1 MASPTLL
8 TATAPTHPPT
18 PVVTPAP
25 PSVLLRSPV
34 ADETTVAFGWETPA
48 ELVGEAEG
56 YEVFSDM
63 GTGFGIFIRK
73 ARVVGSSYTDVGLQ
87 PGRAYRY
94 IVRAARHGESASRQ
108 VRADTLARP
117 EIAAAPPVIS
127 SSGVTRPAGTVVAHA
142 TVSVFETPTQ
152 TPTPVPA
159 DTILLGLM
167 SSNDFTDEL
176 GNIVIVGEVRN
187 DASVNA
193 AAAEV
198 SATFYNRRGA
208 VIQQPRTKPLLSILK
223 PAQRSPFLI
232 SLARPPDLWE
242 WSLRAIARP
251 TQDKPQEGLTVVK
264 SRAFEDKVGFY
275 HVTGTVLNGGSL
287 TSRLAQVVVTL
298 YDKWGKIVNT
308 NFAYTNPSTIA
319 EGFEAGFDCSFNY
332 FPRTD
337 SYSVAVVWK

>member
-1 MASPTLL
+1 
-8 TATAPTHPPT
+8 
-18 PVVTPAP
+18 V
-25 PSVLLRSPV
+25 
-34 ADETTVAFGWETPA
+34 
-48 ELVGEAEG
+48 
-56 YEVFSDM
+56 
-63 GTGFGIFIRK
+63 GTGFGIFVRK
-73 ARVVGSSYTDVGLQ
+73 AHVVGSSYTDAGLQ
-87 PGRAYRY
+87 RGRAYRY
-94 IVRAARHGESASRQ
+94 IVRVAGRDGRTSPQ
-108 VRADTLARP
+108 VRADTP
-117 EIAAAPPVIS
+117 GEIQVAAAPTVVPLS
-127 SSGVTRPAGTVVAHA
+127 AGTVAAHA
-142 TVSVFETPTQ
+142 TVPVFETPTQ

-198 SATFYNRRGA
+198 SATLYNRRGE

-264 SRAFEDKVGFY
+264 SRAFEDKAGFY

-298 YDKWGKIVNT
+298 YDKFGKIVNT

-319 EGFEAGFDCSFNY
+319 EGFEANFDCSFNY
-332 FPRTD
+332 FPRID
-337 SYSVAVVWK
+337 SYAVAVVWK

>member
-1 MASPTLL
+1 
-8 TATAPTHPPT
+8 
-18 PVVTPAP
+18 
-25 PSVLLRSPV
+25 V
-34 ADETTVAFGWETPA
+34 ADDTTVVLSWDTAFGPSGD
-48 ELVGEAEG
+48 VSG
-56 YEVFSDM
+56 YEVLSDV

-73 ARVVGSSYTDVGLQ
+73 ARVVSSSYTDAGLQ

-94 IVRAARHGESASRQ
+94 IVRVAGHSESASHQ
-108 VRADTLARP
+108 VRADTLGRI
-117 EIAAAPPVIS
+117 EIAAVPTVNALT
-127 SSGVTRPAGTVVAHA
+127 GVTPTARIVAAHA
-142 TVSVFETPTQ
+142 TVPVLETPTQ
-152 TPTPVPA
+152 TPTAVPA

-198 SATFYNRRGA
+198 SATLYNRRGE
-208 VIQQPRTKPLLSILK
+208 VIQQPRTKPLLNILK

-337 SYSVAVVWK
+337 SYLVAVVWK